1 MDLLPRDGT
10 VIEDFHVEDPE
21 LIYATH
27 HINAYEDDNSIVLG
41 RKIILKEF
49 LRMYCLITLKHE
61 KCVQCSG
68 AVQQT
73 VLPLVV
79 SYSTAVHAGH
89 ACVSVLH
96 QSVLPKVV

>member
-73 VLPLVV
+73 VLPLVMSILQLCMGEPV
-79 SYSTAVHAGH
+79 
-89 ACVSVLH
+89 CVSVLH

>member
-41 RKIILKEF
+41 REVIQQEHKNII
-49 LRMYCLITLKHE
+49 MI
-61 KCVQCSG
+61 
-68 AVQQT
+68 
-73 VLPLVV
+73 VL
-79 SYSTAVHAGH
+79 YINNF
-89 ACVSVLH
+89 
-96 QSVLPKVV
+96 